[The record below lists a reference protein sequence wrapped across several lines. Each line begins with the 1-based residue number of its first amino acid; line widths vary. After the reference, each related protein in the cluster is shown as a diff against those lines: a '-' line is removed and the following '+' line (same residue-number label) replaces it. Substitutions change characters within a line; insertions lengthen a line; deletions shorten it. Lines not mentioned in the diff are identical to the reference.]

1 MRKPLYNITKKDLW
15 IRGAFVA
22 VAVALVIAHE

>member
-1 MRKPLYNITKKDLW
+1 MRKPLYSITKKELW

-22 VAVALVIAHE
+22 VAAALVIAHD

>member
-22 VAVALVIAHE
+22 AAVALAIVAE